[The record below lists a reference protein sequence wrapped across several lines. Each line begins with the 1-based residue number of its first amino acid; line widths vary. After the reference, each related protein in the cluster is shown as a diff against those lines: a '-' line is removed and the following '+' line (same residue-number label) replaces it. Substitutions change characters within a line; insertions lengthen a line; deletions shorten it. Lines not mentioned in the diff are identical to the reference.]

1 MCVRVTPTKT
11 KFEFGIRVEVWHVE
25 ITFLCALPES
35 CRRRA
40 QAATAWRPAS
50 LVNGAALWS
59 RLSGN
64 GNIYL
69 FERRYL
75 FAEAGCFER
84 VKDV

>member
-1 MCVRVTPTKT
+1 MWKSRSFAHCLSPAAAGHR
-11 KFEFGIRVEVWHVE
+11 
-25 ITFLCALPES
+25 LP
-35 CRRRA
+35 
-40 QAATAWRPAS
+40 QHGGLMV

>member
-1 MCVRVTPTKT
+1 M
-11 KFEFGIRVEVWHVE
+11 
-25 ITFLCALPES
+25 
-35 CRRRA
+35 
-40 QAATAWRPAS
+40 AACS
-50 LVNGAALWS
+50 LVNGAAPLWS

-84 VKDV
+84 VKEV